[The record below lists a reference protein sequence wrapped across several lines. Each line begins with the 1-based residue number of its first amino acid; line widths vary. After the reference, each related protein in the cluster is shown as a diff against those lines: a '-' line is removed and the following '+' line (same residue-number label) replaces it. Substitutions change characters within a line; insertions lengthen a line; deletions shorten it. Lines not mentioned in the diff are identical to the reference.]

1 MQELRTSFQYDLTD
15 LIGKLESTNRHIN
28 VPSKFLCLPRK
39 IVCANCGKNQVFL
52 FITIFK

>member
-15 LIGKLESTNRHIN
+15 SIGKLKSNNRHIN
-28 VPSKFLCLPRK
+28 VPSKFLCWPRK
-39 IVCANCGKNQVFL
+39 IVCANRVKNQVFL